1 VPVVPRPA
9 ELQSAFARALR
20 DPDSGVPSGL
30 RAGSAGRFDV
40 HRNNMAAGLVDALR
54 STYPAV
60 ERLVGEAYF
69 AAAARAY
76 VHEDPPQS
84 PVLLNYGSTFAD
96 FLESLPSADSVPY
109 LGDVAR
115 LEWARLRALHAAD
128 AVPGSMQP
136 LAGLDEEALETVRL
150 ELHPSLWLLRSQ
162 WPVVSLWFDCMG
174 GGSSSGKV
182 DLDVPESAVV
192 IRPVLSVRVHSAS
205 PGVAELLAGVQ
216 AGATLGAAMRRSMM
230 SDDPG
235 DLAAQL
241 RYVFDI
247 GAIAAVN
254 LPETEESS

>member
-1 VPVVPRPA
+1 MPRPA
-9 ELQSAFARALR
+9 ELESAFARALR
-20 DPDSGVPSGL
+20 DPDSAVPSGL

-40 HRNNMAAGLVDALR
+40 HRNNMVAGLVDALR

-76 VHEDPPQS
+76 VRAEPPQS
-84 PVLLNYGSTFAD
+84 PVLLNYGGTFAD

-128 AVPGSMQP
+128 AVPGSMQA
-136 LAGLDEEALETVRL
+136 LAGLDEVALETVRL

-162 WPVVSLWFDCMG
+162 WPVVSLWLDCMG
-174 GGSSSGKV
+174 RGSSAKV

-192 IRPVLSVRVHSAS
+192 IRPVLHVRVHSPS
-205 PGVAELLAGVQ
+205 SGVAELLAAVQ
-216 AGATLGAAMRRSMM
+216 AGATLGAAMRRSMT

-241 RYVFDI
+241 RCVFDI
-247 GAIAAVN
+247 GAVTAVN
-254 LPETEESS
+254 LAETEEIS